1 MWLALLKRFWPY
13 IAGALLL
20 IVLAVFVR
28 GYLSSVEQR
37 GYDRAKVEYAIE
49 LERDRQHRR
58 EVDEETEREHQAK
71 LSALQGRVNK
81 LLARRNDAIRMC
93 EPADQ
98 VRAGSDPSESAGG
111 AGDGSAL
118 RSGPDLQPRLVL
130 YGGRCEKLRQ
140 QLIDIK
146 GRQAKRQ
153 YPAKSAAAQRSE

>member
-1 MWLALLKRFWPY
+1 MWLALLKRFWPW

-20 IVLAVFVR
+20 IALAVFVR

-37 GYDRAKVEYAIE
+37 GYDRAKAEAAIE

-58 EVDEETEREHQAK
+58 EIDEETERVHQEK

-93 EPADQ
+93 EPADE
-98 VRAGSDPSESAGG
+98 VRTGPDTGGVAGSP
-111 AGDGSAL
+111 GDGHAL

-130 YGGRCEKLRQ
+130 YGGGCEKLRQ

-146 GRQAKRQ
+146 KRQAALR
-153 YPAKSAAAQRSE
+153 PLPPH